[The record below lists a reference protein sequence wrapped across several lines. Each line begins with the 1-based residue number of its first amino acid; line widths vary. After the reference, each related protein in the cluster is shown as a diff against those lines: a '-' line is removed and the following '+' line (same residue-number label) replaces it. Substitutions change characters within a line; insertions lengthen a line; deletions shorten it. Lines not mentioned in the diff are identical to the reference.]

1 MLKYLRLINRPRPS
15 QCENDDD
22 AADTAARLLIPM
34 AAARSLFLP
43 LVVLALMAGARSGRP
58 ASPQERAA
66 LVYPPA
72 RTVNQ
77 VDDFHGTKVADP
89 YRWLEEENSP
99 ETRAWIEA
107 ENKITFGYLS
117 EIPERARIK
126 ERLTQLWNYER
137 YGVPFKEGGRYFF
150 TKNDGLQNQAVLY
163 TLRSLDQEPKV
174 LLDPNRLS
182 ADGTIALSGYSITD
196 DGKLMAYGLSN

>member
-1 MLKYLRLINRPRPS
+1 MLKYLRLSERPRRR
-15 QCENDDD
+15 QCEKGDDP
-22 AADTAARLLIPM
+22 ADTAARLLIAM

-43 LVVLALMAGARSGRP
+43 LVALVLMAGARSGRP

-126 ERLTQLWNYER
+126 ERLTQLWNY
-137 YGVPFKEGGRYFF
+137 
-150 TKNDGLQNQAVLY
+150 
-163 TLRSLDQEPKV
+163 
-174 LLDPNRLS
+174 
-182 ADGTIALSGYSITD
+182 
-196 DGKLMAYGLSN
+196 

>member
-1 MLKYLRLINRPRPS
+1 
-15 QCENDDD
+15 
-22 AADTAARLLIPM
+22 
-34 AAARSLFLP
+34 
-43 LVVLALMAGARSGRP
+43 MAGARSGRP

-117 EIPERARIK
+117 DIPERARIK

-150 TKNDGLQNQAVLY
+150 TKNDGLQNQGVLY
-163 TLRSLDQEPKV
+163 TMRALDEKPRV
-174 LLDPNRLS
+174 LLDPNKLS
-182 ADGTIALSGYSITD
+182 PDGTIALTGYSITD
-196 DGKLMAYGLSN
+196 DGNLMAYGLSTAGSDWQEWQVRDIE